1 MYNVCMEIER
11 DFDPETMTRATP
23 EDILR
28 IMDTLWG
35 NGARNQY
42 RIIAPREDDELLDL
56 TQQETTMSTTMTP
69 LEYAKSYAPASRIP
83 ESVLTMGGLVELLER
98 IDELKAEV
106 VNLDEGARLLHSL
119 ATGGESKLL
128 ADWQDTPEI
137 KEANQ
142 ASDKFNYD
150 AVKETEF

>member
-1 MYNVCMEIER
+1 MRQTRTIQHDESHTDTEELFGDVWAVTQCNCTLVTQEI
-11 DFDPETMTRATP
+11 
-23 EDILR
+23 
-28 IMDTLWG
+28 
-35 NGARNQY
+35 
-42 RIIAPREDDELLDL
+42 
-56 TQQETTMSTTMTP
+56 TMSTQTMTP
-69 LEYAKSYAPASRIP
+69 LEYAKSYAAASRIP
-83 ESVLTMGGLVELLER
+83 ESVLTMGGLVALYER
-98 IDELKAEV
+98 IATLEAEIK
-106 VNLDEGARLLHSL
+106 NLDEGARLLHSL

>member
-56 TQQETTMSTTMTP
+56 TQQETTMSTQTMTP
-69 LEYAKSYAPASRIP
+69 LEYAKSYAAASRIP
-83 ESVLTMGGLVELLER
+83 ESFLTMGDVVDLLEL
-98 IDELKAEV
+98 IATLEAEIK
-106 VNLDEGARLLHSL
+106 NLDEGARLLHSL

-128 ADWQDTPEI
+128 ADWQL
-137 KEANQ
+137 EAIAQ
-142 ASDKFNYD
+142 EADSKDLQ
-150 AVKETEF
+150 ETYRSQLP